1 MIVVYPMLTSPSVSP
16 NVLPG
21 IVKAVEKYILVYRT
35 DEVLRYASATSAGSI
50 LSTGVKITATAAAT
64 AAATAL
70 AAYGVKQA
78 GEWWKNEG
86 EGQNNFEKD
95 MINEIKKLLSE
106 KEKGASGTEIKMSM
120 PKITPVG
127 GGSGA
132 KPQLQFPSGDAVSLE
147 PTWLNVTT
155 ERSGMQILGVKVVPF
170 RIKYPDSIVSLL
182 MQDKSLKD
190 LNFLTSKYMR
200 GMSRVLGRVL
210 SKVPMRGGSALT
222 GSFKKDVLEAQTT
235 YGKNI
240 FICLSQLDLDADEA
254 LSTPAGVRR
263 LHQLG
268 WSSLIIANDVNRT
281 GTFCMKEFSGIC
293 SVVPYSYMFA
303 SLGREQSKAY
313 EDLEDLK
320 KKSGPFFKMSTN
332 RKRVFSSES
341 MRKTTIV
348 DKYLELLE
356 KENE

>member
-35 DEVLRYASATSAGSI
+35 DEVLRYASATSAGSV
-50 LSTGVKITATAAAT
+50 LSTGAKIAATAATT

-70 AAYGVKQA
+70 AAYGVKKA
-78 GEWWKNEG
+78 GDWWGSEG
-86 EGQNNFEKD
+86 VDQT
-95 MINEIKKLLSE
+95 LSE
-106 KEKGASGTEIKMSM
+106 KDLPQTGGTKVTVSM
-120 PKITPVG
+120 PQIKPVG
-127 GGSGA
+127 GGSSA
-132 KPQLQFPSGDAVSLE
+132 KPQLDIPRGDAVSLE

-155 ERSGMQILGVKVVPF
+155 EKSGMQILGVKVVPF

-182 MQDKSLKD
+182 MQEKSLRD
-190 LNFLTSKYMR
+190 LNFLTTKYMR

-210 SKVPMRGGSALT
+210 SKMPLRGGSTLS
-222 GSFKKDVLEAQTT
+222 GGFKKDVLEAQTS

-240 FICLSQLDLDADEA
+240 FICLSQLDLDADET

-268 WSSLIIANDVNRT
+268 WTSLIIANDVNRT
-281 GTFCMKEFSGIC
+281 GTFCMKEFGGIC

-303 SLGREQSKAY
+303 SLGKEQAKAY

-320 KKSGPFFKMSTN
+320 KKSGPFFKMATN

-341 MRKTTIV
+341 SRVNTVV